1 MRIYNY
7 WIFIIMNSRYYKS
20 QFTIKPLF
28 IFRNLQKRS
37 VCLVFVCF
45 IFSSNRN
52 LTLNELE
59 RNLTRDVIIMN
70 SKYYMNHNLQNTE
83 HQSSFY
89 NFYLL
94 KFSNPFPLNYSRF
107 QVSLWFIITKWFI
120 NISKMNLRDVKTVK
134 FDE

>member
-1 MRIYNY
+1 
-7 WIFIIMNSRYYKS
+7 MNSRYYKS

-28 IFRNLQKRS
+28 IFRNSQKRS

-70 SKYYMNHNLQNTE
+70 SKYYMNHNLQNNLSYLE
-83 HQSSFY
+83 SLKEVKVCLVFGFSF
-89 NFYLL
+89 F
-94 KFSNPFPLNYSRF
+94 FFFPQIEIL
-107 QVSLWFIITKWFI
+107 I
-120 NISKMNLRDVKTVK
+120 
-134 FDE
+134 

>member
-1 MRIYNY
+1 
-7 WIFIIMNSRYYKS
+7 MNSRYYKS

-28 IFRNLQKRS
+28 IFRNSQKRS

-70 SKYYMNHNLQNTE
+70 SKYYMNHNLQNNLSYLE
-83 HQSSFY
+83 SLKEVKVCLVFGFSFFFFSS
-89 NFYLL
+89 NR
-94 KFSNPFPLNYSRF
+94 NLN
-107 QVSLWFIITKWFI
+107 L
-120 NISKMNLRDVKTVK
+120 N
-134 FDE
+134 